1 MSFEEAYTRLEET
14 VRTLEGGE
22 LTLAQMVAV
31 YEEAV
36 RRCEECTRFLD
47 EAELRVSQLVT
58 NAEGETE
65 ISAFDLR
72 GPVSARGES

>member
-1 MSFEEAYTRLEET
+1 MSFEEAYGRLEET

-36 RRCEECTRFLD
+36 RLCGECTRLLD
-47 EAELRVSQLVT
+47 LAELRVSQLAT
-58 NAEGETE
+58 GDDGEPV
-65 ISAFDLR
+65 ISAFDLS
-72 GPVSARGES
+72 GSVSARGES